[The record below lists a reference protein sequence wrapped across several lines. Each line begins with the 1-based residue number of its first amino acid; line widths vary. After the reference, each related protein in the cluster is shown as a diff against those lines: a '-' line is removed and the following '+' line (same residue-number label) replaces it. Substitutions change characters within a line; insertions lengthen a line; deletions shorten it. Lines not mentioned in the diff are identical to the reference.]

1 MDGAIK
7 TEEQSSQ
14 RSTSSPAVNDDDDV
28 ADGDEDVNVDADSD
42 ADDSSEAAAAA
53 LEGGGSKDTM
63 PSNPMLSPRFPL
75 GFPIV
80 SVANSPNWS
89 PSSSS
94 LPRPSP
100 SFPWLP
106 HIRSPM
112 GLPGLI
118 PSKYSYNLIMSE
130 QFPRAKIIDSFI
142 HLLLILPI
150 IGGK

>member
-28 ADGDEDVNVDADSD
+28 VDGDEDVNVDADSD

-53 LEGGGSKDTM
+53 EEGGGSKDTM

-118 PSKYSYNLIMSE
+118 PSKYLQSHNVRTVSKSRI
-130 QFPRAKIIDSFI
+130 QWFFHTFAFDNT
-142 HLLLILPI
+142 I